1 MERKFLAKCY
11 CKDEGTVMGQVAAL
25 AGNFDDIIN
34 LSIGDPD
41 IVTPEPII
49 RQAFE
54 DAMAGHTKY
63 TDCRGYAELRQ
74 AIAEYYSEDFGM
86 RLSDEE
92 IMVTTSGCIAM
103 YLALEAILDDGDEV
117 IVPSPYFTIYRSQ
130 IELARGKIVE
140 LDTFEE
146 ENWQIDPARLEDA
159 ITPRTKAIILNS
171 PNNPTG
177 SCLSLETM
185 KKIAQVAE
193 KYDLAVI
200 ADEIYTIYSF
210 AQEFVPFSSLEGMR
224 ERTITIN
231 SFSKNFVMTGWRIGF
246 AIAPPHII
254 ETMRKINENLV
265 YSTPSIS
272 QRAALKALSCR
283 KEVWP
288 KVSEIFRERVYYAAE
303 RINKIPNMHVICPP
317 MGSFYLFV
325 NIKDTGL
332 TSEEAA
338 REIFD
343 KAHVVMIPGTGYGA
357 CGQGYLRIACTVDIS
372 ELREA
377 FDRIEKMDIFKKV

>member
-1 MERKFLAKCY
+1 MERKFLAKRY

-159 ITPRTKAIILNS
+159 ITPRTKALILNS

-224 ERTITIN
+224 ERTIGE
-231 SFSKNFVMTGWRIGF
+231 SALPSRRLLSSK
-246 AIAPPHII
+246 
-254 ETMRKINENLV
+254 L
-265 YSTPSIS
+265 
-272 QRAALKALSCR
+272 
-283 KEVWP
+283 
-288 KVSEIFRERVYYAAE
+288 
-303 RINKIPNMHVICPP
+303 
-317 MGSFYLFV
+317 
-325 NIKDTGL
+325 
-332 TSEEAA
+332 
-338 REIFD
+338 
-343 KAHVVMIPGTGYGA
+343 
-357 CGQGYLRIACTVDIS
+357 CGR
-372 ELREA
+372 
-377 FDRIEKMDIFKKV
+377 